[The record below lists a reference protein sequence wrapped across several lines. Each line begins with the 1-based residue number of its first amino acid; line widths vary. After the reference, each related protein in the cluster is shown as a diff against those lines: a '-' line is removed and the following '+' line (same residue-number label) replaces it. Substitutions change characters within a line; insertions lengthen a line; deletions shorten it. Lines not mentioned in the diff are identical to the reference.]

1 MELQIKNMVCDRCKK
16 VVRDELSSLGLY
28 LKSVELGRVVIAE
41 EPDGYQMNEIR
52 QILEA
57 NGFELIDNKKEALTE
72 HIRTLIIDE
81 IQYLKG
87 GKPAS
92 MNFSEYLAEKTG
104 YEYSYLS
111 NLFSAETGQTIEQYI
126 IAQKIEKIKEW
137 LSYDEL
143 TLGEMAWR
151 LSYSSTSHLSNQ
163 FKKIT
168 GMTPGAYKKDKTVPR
183 KALDKVGQKATK
195 FETLN

>member
-16 VVRDELSSLGLY
+16 VVREELSKIGLH
-28 LKSVELGRVVIAE
+28 LTSIELGQVVTAE
-41 EPDGYQMNEIR
+41 EPDADQLRKIR
-52 QILEA
+52 KVLEN
-57 NGFELIDNKKEALTE
+57 NGFELIDNKKEALAE

-81 IQYLKG
+81 VQYFKG
-87 GKPAS
+87 NKPVS
-92 MNFSEYLAEKTG
+92 MNFSDYLAEKTG

-143 TLGEMAWR
+143 TLSEMAWR

-163 FKKIT
+163 FKKVT
-168 GMTPGAYKKDKTVPR
+168 GMTPGAFKKDRDAPR
-183 KALDKVGQKATK
+183 KALDKVGSKQPKK
-195 FETLN
+195 V

>member
-1 MELQIKNMVCDRCKK
+1 MGMELQIKNMVCDRCKK
-16 VVRDELSSLGLY
+16 VVREELSKLGLHI
-28 LKSVELGRVVIAE
+28 SSITLGQVVTE
-41 EPDGYQMNEIR
+41 EQPDADQMKEIR
-52 QILEA
+52 KTLEA

-72 HIRTLIIDE
+72 YIRTLVIDE
-81 IQYLKG
+81 VQYFKG
-87 GKPAS
+87 NKPGH
-92 MNFSEYLAEKTG
+92 MNFSDYLAEKTG

-143 TLGEMAWR
+143 TLSEMAWR

-168 GMTPGAYKKDKTVPR
+168 GITPGAFKKNKTTPR
-183 KALDKVGQKATK
+183 KALDKVGTTRP
-195 FETLN
+195 ETI